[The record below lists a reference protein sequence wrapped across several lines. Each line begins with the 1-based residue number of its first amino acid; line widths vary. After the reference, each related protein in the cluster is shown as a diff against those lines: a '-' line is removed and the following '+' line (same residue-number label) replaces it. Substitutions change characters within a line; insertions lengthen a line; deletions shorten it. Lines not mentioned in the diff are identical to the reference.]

1 MNRPQV
7 AGGPLGVAR
16 VDRPVKPRSR
26 NTAGTMRALLAATAV
41 ALRVLA
47 GAAIVEAIAVS
58 SFGLVAGT
66 VIAVLVAM
74 VMGITY
80 LALGRRSARSPRARA
95 IRRTRWSRTVELGL
109 SDT

>member
-26 NTAGTMRALLAATAV
+26 NTAGTIRALLAATAV

-80 LALGRRSARSPRARA
+80 LALGRRSHGAQEPEQSGERGGRAQ
-95 IRRTRWSRTVELGL
+95 
-109 SDT
+109 

>member
-1 MNRPQV
+1 MNRTQV

-16 VDRPVKPRSR
+16 VDRPVKPRSW
-26 NTAGTMRALLAATAV
+26 NAAGTIRAFLAAAAV

-58 SFGLVAGT
+58 SFGLLAGT
-66 VIAVLVAM
+66 VIAVFVAM

-80 LALGRRSARSPRARA
+80 LALGRRSDGARDRK
-95 IRRTRWSRTVELGL
+95 
-109 SDT
+109 

>member
-1 MNRPQV
+1 MNRTLV

-16 VDRPVKPRSR
+16 VDRPRKPRSR
-26 NTAGTMRALLAATAV
+26 NTAGTIRAFLAATAV
-41 ALRVLA
+41 AVRVLA

-66 VIAVLVAM
+66 AIAVLVAM

-80 LALGRRSARSPRARA
+80 LALGRRSHAAQEPAQSGERAGRGQ
-95 IRRTRWSRTVELGL
+95 SLG
-109 SDT
+109 DRK